1 MNWLVRHIDSVL
13 LGVAVVLSAV
23 WVSIVHPLTE
33 RQPMVIINDQYVPP
47 KVLLPQ
53 STPQPST
60 LSRAV
65 FGLSR

>member
-1 MNWLVRHIDSVL
+1 MNWLVRHIDWVL
-13 LGVAVVLSAV
+13 LCVAVVLSAV
-23 WVSIVHPLTE
+23 WVSNCIVDPLTE

-60 LSRAV
+60 LS
-65 FGLSR
+65 